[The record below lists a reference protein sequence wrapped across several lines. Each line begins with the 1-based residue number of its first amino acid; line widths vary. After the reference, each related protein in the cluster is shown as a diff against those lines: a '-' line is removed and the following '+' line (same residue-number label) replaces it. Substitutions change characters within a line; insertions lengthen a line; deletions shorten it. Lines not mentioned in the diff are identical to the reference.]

1 MYYTQQRGKCCIC
14 GGNCNTVCVGCK
26 RWYCVKTQDDKLRKM
41 ISDFIDRV
49 EFMDGERPPS
59 TLAINDVADDGT
71 TKEFCVVD
79 NGCYHIV
86 HKEA

>member
-1 MYYTQQRGKCCIC
+1 
-14 GGNCNTVCVGCK
+14 
-26 RWYCVKTQDDKLRKM
+26 M
-41 ISDFIDRV
+41 ISNSNDRV

-59 TLAINDVADDGT
+59 TLAINGVADDGT

-86 HKEA
+86 HKEAISQRISVLDVTTSSPALVSPMAEK